1 VVAGTVVGVGDEGI
15 AAGEDEV
22 LADGWEPDT
31 DSSDTLNRAMLDNT
45 MHELLHPAEAMGG
58 RVEVHDEVAL
68 ADLGS
73 PTPFLNGAVLRRPVL
88 EAGDELLDQVD
99 AFFAGSKGPAVVYSA
114 TPTPDLRGRGW
125 QRVGHPP
132 LMVRAA
138 GGEAPPP
145 PDGFTFEQVHDRT
158 GVDHVGRIL
167 VEGYPIPELEPWRP
181 GEPFDERILGDD
193 RFRLFLGLDG
203 GHPVS
208 AAAAVVDDVVNG
220 VHFVAND
227 PEVRG
232 RGFGEAT
239 VWAATLADPSKP
251 AALISSDLGRPT
263 YERMGY
269 LTVTRWTV
277 WIVPAG

>member
-1 VVAGTVVGVGDEGI
+1 VSDPGI
-15 AAGEDEV
+15 AAGEDEH

-31 DSSDTLNRAMLDNT
+31 PSGDTLSRAALDNT
-45 MHELLHPAEAMGG
+45 VHELLHPAQAMGG
-58 RVEVHDEVAL
+58 RFEVRDELAL

-73 PTPFLNGAVLRRPVL
+73 PTPFLNGAVLRRPVFALDDPLL
-88 EAGDELLDQVD
+88 EEVD
-99 AFFAGSKGPAVVYSA
+99 AFFNGSKGPAVVFSA
-114 TPTPDLRGRGW
+114 TPTPDLRARGW

-132 LMVRAA
+132 LMVRAV
-138 GGEAPPP
+138 GGEAPEPP
-145 PDGFTFEQVHDRT
+145 VGCTFERVVDRT
-158 GVDHVGRIL
+158 GLDHVGRIL
-167 VEGYPIPELEPWRP
+167 IEGYPIPELQPWRP
-181 GEPFDERILGDD
+181 GQPFDERILGDD
-193 RFRLFLGLDG
+193 SFRLYLGLDG

-251 AALISSDLGRPT
+251 AVLIASDLGRPT

-269 LTVTRWTV
+269 LTVTRWTI
-277 WIVPAG
+277 WLVPAG

>member
-1 VVAGTVVGVGDEGI
+1 MSDQGI

-22 LADGWEPDT
+22 LADGWEPGT
-31 DSSDTLNRAMLDNT
+31 PSSDTLSRATLDNT
-45 MHELLHPAEAMGG
+45 IHELLHPAQAMGG

-88 EAGDELLDQVD
+88 EADDPLLDQVD
-99 AFFAGSKGPAVVYSA
+99 AFFAGSAGPAVVFSA
-114 TPTPDLRGRGW
+114 TPTPDLRARGW

-132 LMVRAA
+132 LMVRPA
-138 GGEAPPP
+138 GGAPPDP
-145 PDGFTFEQVHDRT
+145 PDGFTFEEVADAE
-158 GVDHVGRIL
+158 GLDHVGRIL
-167 VEGYPIPELEPWRP
+167 VEGYPIPELQPWRP
-181 GEPFDERILGDD
+181 GQPFDERILGDGT
-193 RFRLFLGLDG
+193 FRLYLGLEG

-220 VHFVAND
+220 VHYVAND

-251 AALISSDLGRPT
+251 AVLIASDLGRPT

-269 LTVTRWTV
+269 LTVARWTV
-277 WIVPAG
+277 WIVPPG